1 MALRVASV
9 FNGVSRAIFGLS
21 LALAAVAGSPRTA
34 AAEAWPATVRAVYD
48 INFNGF
54 NVGTFE
60 FESQAEQQSYTLLAN
75 ARLSV
80 LLGAFTWDGAI
91 RSFGLIGPVPQ
102 APKPASF
109 TFDFRSNL
117 RAGSTRLG
125 FADGTVT
132 NIAHLPPEPPKPDI
146 VPLREQHLKGVIDPL
161 SAIMMISRGS
171 GANPCD
177 RRIPIF
183 DGKERFDLVFSFKRN
198 MQVVEQAPSGQPAI
212 AHVCRVKYLPIAG
225 HKVDGD
231 TSFMA
236 ANNEIEVALR
246 PVPSANVF
254 IPYQVTIPT
263 MAGGATIVSKRVEI
277 VSPGKP
283 QIALL
288 H

>member
-1 MALRVASV
+1 MTLRTASV
-9 FNGVSRAIFGLS
+9 AKGVCSFLAGLS
-21 LALAAVAGSPRTA
+21 LSLAAIAAGPQTT
-34 AAEAWPATVRAVYD
+34 AAEAWPANVRAVYD

-60 FESQAEQQSYTLLAN
+60 FQSQAEQQSYTLLGN

-80 LLGAFTWDGAI
+80 LLGAFTWDGET
-91 RSFGLIGPVPQ
+91 RSFGLIVKQ
-102 APKPASF
+102 EPKPASF

-117 RAGSTRLG
+117 RVGSTKLG
-125 FADGTVT
+125 FANGAVT
-132 NIAHLPPEPPKPDI
+132 NIAHLPPEPPKPDVI
-146 VPLREQHLKGVIDPL
+146 PLREQHLKGVVDPL
-161 SAIMMISRGS
+161 SAIMVISRGPS
-171 GANPCD
+171 ANPCD

-183 DGKERFDLVFSFKRN
+183 DGKERFDLVFSYKRD
-198 MQVVEQAPSGQPAI
+198 MRVVEQAPSGQPEV

-225 HKVDGD
+225 HKADSD

-246 PVPSANVF
+246 PIPSANVF
-254 IPYQVTIPT
+254 IPYQISIPT
-263 MAGGATIVSKRVEI
+263 MAGSATIVSKRVEI

>member
-1 MALRVASV
+1 MTLRTASV
-9 FNGVSRAIFGLS
+9 AKGVRSFLAGLS
-21 LALAAVAGSPRTA
+21 LSLAAIVTGSQTA

-60 FESQAEQQSYTLLAN
+60 FQSQAEQQSYTLLGN

-80 LLGAFTWDGAI
+80 LLGAFTWDGET
-91 RSFGLIGPVPQ
+91 RSFGLIVKQ
-102 APKPASF
+102 EPKPASF

-117 RAGSTRLG
+117 RAGSTKLG
-125 FADGTVT
+125 FANGAVT

-146 VPLREQHLKGVIDPL
+146 IPVREQHLKGVIDPL
-161 SAIMMISRGS
+161 SAIMVISRGS
-171 GANPCD
+171 SANPCD

-183 DGKERFDLVFSFKRN
+183 DGKERFDLVFSYKRD
-198 MQVVEQAPSGQPAI
+198 MRVVEQAPSGQPDV

-225 HKVDGD
+225 HKADSD

-236 ANNEIEVALR
+236 ASNEIEVALR
-246 PVPSANVF
+246 PIPSANVF
-254 IPYQVTIPT
+254 IPYQVSIPT
-263 MAGGATIVSKRVEI
+263 MAGSATIVSKRVEI